1 VARLASTTLAASAAG
16 VSILGLPAL
25 YAEFRALDYLDP
37 VARDVVHDNLAD
49 LGLSAGF
56 YAAYLLAL
64 GVVLA
69 LACYAVAAVIL
80 WRQSRQPMAL
90 FVAVLLAMLG
100 ATFSGSIGALG
111 DLAPFWERLNGTL
124 NALSVTLVFLFFYL
138 FPDGRFVPRW
148 IRWFLFLVLVY
159 AVPTAL
165 IPNSS
170 ASPDNWSSLPYA
182 VLFAS
187 LLLTGVFAQ
196 VYRYRRV
203 SDPTQRQQTKW
214 VVFGFTS
221 ALAGYVGVI
230 SLQVAFPGLEPGTL
244 ADFLGIAAASCFMLL
259 IPLSI
264 AVAVLRY
271 RLYDIDPVVNRALVY
286 GSLTVMLALAY
297 WGGVTATQAVFQ
309 ALTGQEQQPQLAIVA
324 STLAIAA
331 LFTPLRRRIQSFMD
345 RRFYRRKYDARKT
358 LEAFSAQLREE
369 TDLDAL
375 SDDLVAA
382 VRETMHP
389 AHAALWLRSRA
400 RKGTRAEDHEPCH
413 WRYQAR
419 RSPVISPEGRHRD
432 LRPLSDHSTPEPR

>member
-1 VARLASTTLAASAAG
+1 VARLASTVLAASAAG

-25 YAEFRALDYLDP
+25 YAEFRTLNYLDP
-37 VARDVVHDNLAD
+37 AARDVVHDNLAN
-49 LGLSAGF
+49 LGVSVGF

-64 GVVLA
+64 GAVLA

-80 WRQSRQPMAL
+80 WRRSDEPMAL
-90 FVAVLLAMLG
+90 FVAGLLALLG

-111 DLAPFWERLNGTL
+111 ALDPFWERLNGGL

-148 IRWFLFLVLVY
+148 IRWFVFLVLVY
-159 AVPTAL
+159 AAPAAL
-165 IPNSS
+165 FPNSP
-170 ASPDNWSSLPYA
+170 ASPDNWPALPYA

-196 VYRYRRV
+196 AYRYQRV
-203 SDPTQRQQTKW
+203 SGYTQRQQTKW

-221 ALAGYVGVI
+221 ALTGYVGVI
-230 SLQVAFPGLEPGTL
+230 SLQVAFPSLEPGTL
-244 ADFLGIAAASCFMLL
+244 ADLLGIAAASCFMLL

-271 RLYDIDPVVNRALVY
+271 RLYDIDLVVNRALVY

-297 WGGVTATQAVFQ
+297 WGGVTATQALLH
-309 ALTGQEQQPQLAIVA
+309 ALTSQEEQPQIAIVA

-345 RRFYRRKYDARKT
+345 RRFYRKKYDARKT
-358 LEAFSAQLREE
+358 LEAFSAQLRDE

-375 SDDLVAA
+375 SDYLVAA

-389 AHAALWLRSRA
+389 AHVSLWLRPPP
-400 RKGTRAEDHEPCH
+400 GD
-413 WRYQAR
+413 
-419 RSPVISPEGRHRD
+419 EGH
-432 LRPLSDHSTPEPR
+432 

>member
-1 VARLASTTLAASAAG
+1 VVARLASTVLAGSAAG

-25 YAEFRALDYLDP
+25 YAEFRTLNYLDP
-37 VARDVVHDNLAD
+37 AARDVVHDNLAD
-49 LGLSAGF
+49 LGLSVGF

-64 GVVLA
+64 GAVLA
-69 LACYAVAAVIL
+69 LACYVVAAVIL
-80 WRQSRQPMAL
+80 WRRSDEPMAL
-90 FVAVLLAMLG
+90 FVAVLLALLG

-111 DLAPFWERLNGTL
+111 ALAPFWERLNGGL

-148 IRWFLFLVLVY
+148 IRWFVFLVLVY
-159 AVPTAL
+159 AAPTAL
-165 IPNSS
+165 FPNSP
-170 ASPDNWSSLPYA
+170 ASPDNWPALPYA

-196 VYRYRRV
+196 AYRYLRV
-203 SDPTQRQQTKW
+203 SGYTQRQQTKW

-230 SLQVAFPGLEPGTL
+230 SLQVAFPSLEPGTL
-244 ADFLGIAAASCFMLL
+244 ADLLGIAAASCFMLL

-271 RLYDIDPVVNRALVY
+271 RLYDIDLVVNRALVY

-297 WGGVTATQAVFQ
+297 WGSVTATQALLH
-309 ALTGQEQQPQLAIVA
+309 ALTSQEEQPQIAIVA

-331 LFTPLRRRIQSFMD
+331 LFTPLRRGIQSFMD
-345 RRFYRRKYDARKT
+345 RRFYRKKYDARKA
-358 LEAFSAQLREE
+358 LEAFSAQLRDE

-375 SDDLVAA
+375 SDNLVAA

-389 AHAALWLRSRA
+389 AHVALWLRPPP
-400 RKGTRAEDHEPCH
+400 GD
-413 WRYQAR
+413 
-419 RSPVISPEGRHRD
+419 EGH
-432 LRPLSDHSTPEPR
+432 